1 MQNARCA
8 RSRWLP
14 VELCAH
20 KACPVTFGRLS
31 ERAVAIATMIS
42 RIISGGQTGVDRGA
56 LDFAIARGI
65 AHGGFCPKGRRS
77 ESGRIPAA
85 YALTEC
91 SSSGYRM
98 RTVLNVQH
106 SDGTLI
112 LTIGRPEGGTRK
124 TICFCIE
131 HHKPK
136 LIVDL
141 RHRLKPQEFAGWIRA
156 HDIRI
161 LNIAGPRES
170 KHPGLGRQ
178 TTKVLS
184 RLFAALDRR
193 TGSTRRSL
201 SRG

>member
-1 MQNARCA
+1 MRDAHIPVGFELNSAPTRLA
-8 RSRWLP
+8 LSILP
-14 VELCAH
+14 
-20 KACPVTFGRLS
+20 LS
-31 ERAVAIATMIS
+31 ERAIAIAPMIS
-42 RIISGGQTGVDRGA
+42 RIVSGGQTGVDRGA

-85 YALTEC
+85 YALIEC

-98 RTVLNVQH
+98 RTALNVQH

-112 LTIGRPEGGTRK
+112 LTVGRPEGGTRK

-131 HHKPK
+131 HRKPK
-136 LIVDL
+136 LVVDL
-141 RHRLKPQEFAGWIRA
+141 RHRLKPQEFAAWVRQ

-178 TTKVLS
+178 TIKVLS

-193 TGSTRRSL
+193 TGR
-201 SRG
+201 